1 MKGGCVSA
9 AAWTHLWGGGGGNGE
24 GREGRESEMK
34 TVLKVCVG
42 GPTLG
47 GDPEELT

>member
-1 MKGGCVSA
+1 MGGG
-9 AAWTHLWGGGGGNGE
+9 GGGGGNGE

-42 GPTLG
+42 GPTLTPWGGG